1 MNPGA
6 NMTKPLIFTIF
17 GSTGDL
23 TYRKLLPALYQLEE
37 RHLLADDLM
46 IRCIGRRPYTTVS
59 YLETVKPWLQ
69 KGSRFPFNE
78 EVVQRLFK
86 RFVYLKMSLEEL
98 SDYKRLND
106 TKEDTDY
113 LYYFAVA
120 PNFFETIA
128 THLRDSGTLKHGHH
142 RIILE
147 KPFGTD
153 RANARFLNDHLTE
166 IFKET
171 NIYRID
177 HYLGKEMI
185 QNILTIRFANR
196 LFEGIWNKDYIQE
209 IQITAAEMIGVEN
222 RGAYYEQTGAIQ
234 DMVQNHLLQL
244 LSYVLMD
251 KPTDLSPLSIQS
263 KQVDLLSK
271 IQADQLILG
280 QYSENETLKAYRN
293 ESQVDSNSLTE
304 TYVALKL
311 SLRDPRFEGVP
322 IFLRTGK
329 RLDQRATY
337 ITVIFKAVDGSLF
350 KHIAPQQEMLIIKI
364 QPDEGVYF
372 RFNAKKPG
380 IAQEVTSVMMDFCQS
395 CIYENR
401 INTPEAYERLLND
414 AFHQDK
420 TLFTNWEMVDLTW
433 SFAATLDQLRLQH
446 HLEIQFY
453 PAASSGPTEADALLK
468 DYKTSWISSEITEAT
483 TIK

>member
-1 MNPGA
+1 MS
-6 NMTKPLIFTIF
+6 KPLTFTIF

-23 TYRKLLPALYQLEE
+23 TYRKLLPALYQLQT
-37 RHLLADDLM
+37 RDLLPDDLAV
-46 IRCIGRRPYTTVS
+46 RCIGRRNLTTEA
-59 YLETVKPWLQ
+59 YLETAKPWLV
-69 KGSRFPFNE
+69 KGSRFPFVE
-78 EVVQRLFK
+78 SVYE
-86 RFVYLKMSLEEL
+86 RFAKHITYVEMSLTDAADFKVLAQTETE
-98 SDYKRLND
+98 R
-106 TKEDTDY
+106 DY

-120 PNFFETIA
+120 PEFFETIA
-128 THLRDSGTLKHGHH
+128 QNLKSSGALNQGQH

-147 KPFGTD
+147 KPFGIDETH
-153 RANARFLNDHLTE
+153 ARHLNQVLSG
-166 IFKET
+166 IFKEE

-209 IQITAAEMIGVEN
+209 IQITASETIGIEN
-222 RGAYYEQTGAIQ
+222 RGSYYEQAGAIQ

-251 KPTDLSPLSIQS
+251 QPDDFSPEAVQS
-263 KQVDLLSK
+263 RQVELLKK
-271 IQADQLILG
+271 IRPAHLILG
-280 QYSENETLKAYRN
+280 QYGENGDLKAYR
-293 ESQVDSNSLTE
+293 EEAKVAKDSQTE
-304 TYVALKL
+304 TYV
-311 SLRDPRFEGVP
+311 SLHLEVDDPRFKGVP

-337 ITVIFKAVDGSLF
+337 ISVIFKPTKGSLF
-350 KHIAPQQEMLIIKI
+350 NDLHPQREMLIIKI

-380 IAQEVTSVMMDFCQS
+380 IAHQVSTVMMNFCQS

-414 AFHQDK
+414 AFIQDR

-433 SFAATLDQLRLQH
+433 SFASQLAQFQIDH
-446 HLEIQFY
+446 QVNLEFY
-453 PAASSGPTEADALLK
+453 
-468 DYKTSWISSEITEAT
+468 SSESKGPESADRYLDAFDSAWIPADITEEVFT
-483 TIK
+483 L